1 MESASDAPQ
10 RTPVE
15 RLLILMSVTLAT
27 SLYSMTLMIVTVVLP
42 QVQGSLSTTQDQ
54 IALVLTF
61 NLVATAVVTP
71 MTGWLV
77 ARFGRRRLM
86 LTALVGFIS
95 STILCGLATSLP
107 SLVAFR
113 ILQGAF
119 GAPMIPVAQAVTLD
133 TYPPHQRGFAQS
145 VFGMGVVVAPA
156 LGPILGGYLT
166 ETYNWRWAFFI
177 IVPFG
182 AAALAGVWAFVR
194 EDRAAPATR
203 LDWTGFLTL
212 SASVVALQL
221 TLDRGQRLDWFSAPE
236 IVIECTVAVVAL
248 YLFVAHTFTAKRP
261 FIDPKLLLYRNFCF
275 GLLLVAMYGMV
286 NFTPM
291 ALLPPLL
298 EGVGGYPSSIIG
310 LLVGMRGVGAIVG
323 FFAAIYFGK
332 LDPRIGMLLG
342 FALLAGAGWH
352 MGRFDPNVG
361 VASVVLT
368 SVVQGFAI
376 GVAWVPLTIATFST
390 LDRRHLADATA
401 LFHLLRNIGS
411 SVFISVSV
419 AVIQRTT
426 QVNYAEL
433 GEKVTPY
440 RESLS
445 YPGLTGLWTTE
456 TLQGLASLSREIG
469 RQSTMIGYLNA
480 FHLYAFACV
489 AVLPFILAMRRAR
502 PRAAG
507 GA

>member
-1 MESASDAPQ
+1 MESASAAPQ
-10 RTPVE
+10 LSSVQRF
-15 RLLILMSVTLAT
+15 LILMSVTLAT

-42 QVQGSLSTTQDQ
+42 EVQGSLSTTQDQ

-77 ARFGRRRLM
+77 GRFGRRRLM
-86 LTALVGFIS
+86 LTALIGFIA
-95 STILCGLATSLP
+95 STILCGFANSLA
-107 SLVAFR
+107 SLVVFR

-119 GAPMIPVAQAVTLD
+119 GAPMVPLAQAITLD
-133 TYPPHQRGFAQS
+133 TYPRHQHGFAQS

-156 LGPILGGYLT
+156 LGPILGGYLA
-166 ETYNWRWAFFI
+166 EAYNWRWAFFI
-177 IVPFG
+177 IVPLG

-194 EDRAAPATR
+194 DERSAAATR

-221 TLDRGQRLDWFSAPE
+221 ALDRGQRLDWFYSPE
-236 IVIECTVAVVAL
+236 IVIEATVAVVAL
-248 YLFVAHTFTAKRP
+248 YLFVAHTFTARRP
-261 FIDPKLLLYRNFCF
+261 FIDPKILLDRNFCL

-310 LLVGMRGVGAIVG
+310 LLVGMRGAGALVG
-323 FFAAIYFGK
+323 FFAAMYVGK

-342 FALLAGAGWH
+342 FVLLGATGWY
-352 MGRFDPNVG
+352 MGQFDPNVG
-361 VASVVLT
+361 VASVILT
-368 SVVQGFAI
+368 SLVQGFAI
-376 GVAWVPLTIATFST
+376 GVAWVPLSIGTFAT
-390 LDRRHLADATA
+390 LDRRHLSEGTA

-419 AVIQRTT
+419 AVIQRTS
-426 QVNYAEL
+426 QVNYAEI
-433 GEKVTPY
+433 GEAVTPY
-440 RESLS
+440 NERLS
-445 YPGLTGLWTTE
+445 YPELMGLWTTD
-456 TLQGLASLSREIG
+456 TLQGLAAFSREIS
-469 RQSTMIGYLNA
+469 RQATMIGYLNA

-489 AVLPFILAMRRAR
+489 AVLPFILAMRRPAAR
-502 PRAAG
+502 R
-507 GA
+507 

>member
-1 MESASDAPQ
+1 MEGGSAASQFTSLQ
-10 RTPVE
+10 RFLV
-15 RLLILMSVTLAT
+15 LMSVTLAT

-77 ARFGRRRLM
+77 GRFGRRRLM
-86 LTALVGFIS
+86 LTALVGFVA
-95 STILCGLATSLP
+95 STILCGLANSLP

-119 GAPMIPVAQAVTLD
+119 GAPMVPLSQAITLD
-133 TYPPHQRGFAQS
+133 TYPRHQHGFAQS

-177 IVPFG
+177 IVPLG
-182 AAALAGVWAFVR
+182 VAALAGVWAFVHER
-194 EDRAAPATR
+194 EPASAAR

-221 TLDRGQRLDWFSAPE
+221 ALDRGQRLDWFYSPE
-236 IVIECTVAVVAL
+236 IVIEATVAVVAL
-248 YLFVAHTFTAKRP
+248 YLFVAHTFTARRP
-261 FIDPKLLLYRNFCF
+261 FIDPTILLDRNFCL

-298 EGVGGYPSSIIG
+298 EGVGGYPSTIIG
-310 LLVGMRGVGAIVG
+310 LLVGMRGAGALLG
-323 FFAAIYFGK
+323 FFAAMYFGK

-342 FALLAGAGWH
+342 FVLLGATGWH
-352 MGRFDPNVG
+352 MGGFDPNVG
-361 VASVVLT
+361 VVSVVLT
-368 SVVQGFAI
+368 SLVQGFAI
-376 GVAWVPLTIATFST
+376 GVAWVPLSIATFAT
-390 LDRRHLADATA
+390 LDRRLLSEGTA

-433 GEKVTPY
+433 GETLSPY
-440 RESLS
+440 NERLN
-445 YPGLTGLWTTE
+445 YPEVMGLWTTD
-456 TLQGLASLSREIG
+456 TLQGLAALSREIG
-469 RQSTMIGYLNA
+469 RQASMIGYLNA
-480 FHLYAFACV
+480 FHLYALACV
-489 AVLPFILAMRRAR
+489 AVLPFILAMRRSR
-502 PRAAG
+502 PRAA
-507 GA
+507 